1 MNFVS
6 VTVTAVNDSGI
17 TVKLPGDASVTI
29 PVKRGKLSVGDSATL
44 GIRPEHLGLDR
55 NSATVN
61 GEVLVVERRGGQTYL
76 YVKIAG
82 GDTLV
87 VQTDG
92 DHSSQLRDLV
102 PVHISGDICPLF
114 DLQGEAVL
122 KTRRHHLA

>member
-1 MNFVS
+1 MTFPAELGSCNCF
-6 VTVTAVNDSGI
+6 
-17 TVKLPGDASVTI
+17 PGDASVTI
-29 PVKRGKLSVGDSATL
+29 PVKPAKLSVGDRATL
-44 GIRPEHLGLDR
+44 GIRPEHLRLDR

-61 GEVLVVERRGGQTYL
+61 GEVLVVERLGGQTYL

-92 DHSSQLRDLV
+92 DNRSQLRHIV
-102 PVHISGDICPLF
+102 PIQISGGLCHLF
-114 DLQGEAVL
+114 DLQGEAVS

>member
-1 MNFVS
+1 
-6 VTVTAVNDSGI
+6 
-17 TVKLPGDASVTI
+17 
-29 PVKRGKLSVGDSATL
+29 
-44 GIRPEHLGLDR
+44 
-55 NSATVN
+55 VN
-61 GEVLVVERRGGQTYL
+61 GEVLAVERLGGQTYL

-92 DHSSQLRDLV
+92 DNSSQWRDLV
-102 PVHISGDICPLF
+102 PVHISGDLCHLL